1 MKKSDILVVAA
12 CILFVSGI
20 AGAKIYK
27 QQSSIGSEK
36 PYVLEICTP
45 SFCYDQTF
53 YNVKKHQILTD
64 NKGRKFMR
72 VYFNDKSITDV
83 DLDGK
88 TVKVK

>member
-12 CILFVSGI
+12 CVLFVTGI

-27 QQSSIGSEK
+27 LHSSVGSEK
-36 PYVLEICTP
+36 PYVFEICTP

-64 NKGRKFMR
+64 SKGRKFMR
-72 VYFNDKSITDV
+72 IYFNDKSITDV
-83 DLDGK
+83 DLAVK